1 MPVLWVFEADVF
13 IVQKGL
19 FAIKNVDNRFFHN
32 LFSQAIT
39 VPPPPHI
46 TWEYRMLQGVTGRY
60 RGLQGVIGAYKELH
74 GVKRGDRGF
83 QGVTGSYKGL

>member
-13 IVQKGL
+13 IVQRGL

-32 LFSQAIT
+32 LFSQA
-39 VPPPPHI
+39 I

-74 GVKRGDRGF
+74 GVTRGDRGF

>member
-1 MPVLWVFEADVF
+1 MGFEADVF

-32 LFSQAIT
+32 LFSQAIA
-39 VPPPPHI
+39 
-46 TWEYRMLQGVTGRY
+46 WKYRMLQGVTGRY
-60 RGLQGVIGAYKELH
+60 SGLQVVIGAYKELH
-74 GVKRGDRGF
+74 GVTRGDRGF